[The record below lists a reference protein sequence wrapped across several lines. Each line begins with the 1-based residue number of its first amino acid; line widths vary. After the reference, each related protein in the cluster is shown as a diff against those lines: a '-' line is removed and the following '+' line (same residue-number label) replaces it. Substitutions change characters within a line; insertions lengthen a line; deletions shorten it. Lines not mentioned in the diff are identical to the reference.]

1 MMKMSPLTIE
11 VKLTKIG
18 NSLRITIPKDVLRAL
33 NWKEGD
39 KLEIGLND
47 SVMIVKKATGKT
59 RYGSDS
65 PGRRSNGP

>member
-1 MMKMSPLTIE
+1 MMKMPLTIE

-18 NSLRITIPKDVLRAL
+18 NSLRITVPKDVLRAL

-47 SVMIVKKATGKT
+47 SVMVVKKAAAKP
-59 RYGSDS
+59 R
-65 PGRRSNGP
+65 